1 MARYLIIFFL
11 IFYLVKGFG
20 QETNLPDIIINIA
33 EELAADDDD
42 PEAVTIF
49 LERLHELA
57 DDPVMINSTD
67 ENEISRLFFLTDF
80 QVKAIADHVLSS
92 GQIVSDFE
100 IASIPGFDKE
110 TVEMMIPFISLK
122 NKLVNTSDSSRM
134 RNSMISNFSI
144 KSGKS
149 DSSSLGSRWRI
160 LSKYKFSTGRFSGG
174 FTMEKDPGEKL
185 LAGHPSVPDFLSAN
199 IAFTGTGLI
208 RRIIVG
214 DFSARFGQGTNINTG
229 FRRGISLTSP
239 GYMSARDEIKP
250 YTSTEENKFFRGV
263 AADFSMKNIGLTMF
277 YSKNYSDATISPS
290 SDSQNNNIENFY
302 VAGIHNT
309 TSLLNKKDAISTLA
323 YGMIVTLNLNN
334 LKVGLV
340 WSQNKF
346 SLPVSPA
353 GDDPERIFDFK
364 GDKSNLFTVYYN
376 TFIKKILLYG
386 ELTASDNYKYAVVNG
401 ISFRPSDRLTINF
414 LYRNYNPGYPAF
426 YGNGPGSGSNT
437 SNETGILGNFTFEA
451 ASHLFISGG
460 YDIQNFPWL
469 KYRCSA
475 PSHGT
480 RQEIKLRFLPSEKL
494 IFDASYSYRFTM
506 ADNDETQRIPVQDK
520 LISRSFKISARY
532 SMLDNLI
539 SGTRIDY
546 KFVNPSGSTGF
557 LIFQEI
563 NFSFRQIS
571 LWARYCIF
579 NTDDWLSRIY
589 TYENDLLYSFSIP
602 ALAGEG
608 SRSYIMVKWKI
619 LDFAELRIKYGNTTL
634 VTNGY
639 ALGNTDEF
647 KVQLRMSF

>member
-1 MARYLIIFFL
+1 MTRYLIIFFL
-11 IFYLVKGFG
+11 IFYPINGFG
-20 QETNLPDIIINIA
+20 QETNLLDIIINIA

-110 TVEMMIPFISLK
+110 TAEMMIPFISLK
-122 NKLVNTSDSSRM
+122 NKIVYASDSSRM

-160 LSKYKFSTGRFSGG
+160 LSKYKFSTGRFTGG
-174 FTMEKDPGEKL
+174 FTLEKDPGEKL
-185 LAGHPSVPDFLSAN
+185 LAGHPPVPDFLSAN

-263 AADFSMKNIGLTMF
+263 AADFSMKNIGLTVF

-290 SDSQNNNIENFY
+290 SDSLKYIIENFY
-302 VAGIHNT
+302 LAGIHNT
-309 TSLLNKKDAISTLA
+309 ASLLQKKDAISTLT

-334 LKVGLV
+334 VKVGLV

-437 SNETGILGNFTFEA
+437 ANETGILGNFTFEA
-451 ASHLFISGG
+451 ARHLFISGG

-480 RQEIKLRFLPSEKL
+480 RQEIKIRFLPSEKL
-494 IFDASYSYRFTM
+494 SFDASYSYRFTTV
-506 ADNDETQRIPVQDK
+506 DNDETQRIPVQDK
-520 LISRSFKISARY
+520 LITRSLKISVRY
-532 SMLDNLI
+532 SMLDNLM

-571 LWARYCIF
+571 FWARYCIF

-619 LDFAELRIKYGNTTL
+619 HDFAEFRFKYGNTTL

-639 ALGNTDEF
+639 VLGNTDEF
-647 KVQLRMSF
+647 KVQFRTTF